1 MNNEIM
7 KEVNITDANKLRY
20 YIADRK
26 KTLTEFRNALGISHS
41 ALHRKLN
48 GETEFTRQE
57 IHKTIIFL
65 SLSDSEVMEVFF
77 NFHFIMGNI

>member
-1 MNNEIM
+1 MNT
-7 KEVNITDANKLRY
+7 TDANKLRY

-48 GETEFTRQE
+48 GETEFTRKE
-57 IHKTIIFL
+57 IHKTVIFL
-65 SLSDSEVMEVFF
+65 SLSDSEVMEVFLNP
-77 NFHFIMGNI
+77 NFIREDI